1 MSSRVK
7 TFWVLITICV
17 VAIVLYFGI
26 LRLSSSSYIRNDI
39 ADIASESTANVA
51 ETVEQQESVMIEPI
65 VPVRVATHIATPPRV
80 KAIYMSSWV
89 AGTKSIRKKIIDVI
103 ERTEVNAIVIDI
115 KDYTGN
121 ISYEPLDES
130 LHAKNTWTRRIA
142 DIESL
147 IDELHSKNIYVIG
160 RVAVFQDP
168 FFAKAHP
175 EYAVKKS
182 SDKTVAWADR
192 KGIHWL
198 DAGAE
203 PVWEYTVAIA
213 KDAYAIGFDEINFD
227 YIRFPSDG
235 NMRDIYYPISDGK
248 SKPEVLETFFKYLSE
263 NLRTGETQ
271 IPISADLF
279 GMTTSNTD
287 DLGIGQVIEK
297 ALPYF
302 DFIAPMVYPSHYP
315 PTWHGFKNPAEH
327 PYEVIKISMSKAY
340 ERAVAMGE
348 SPKKLRP
355 WLQDFNL
362 GAQYTPERVRA
373 QITATYDIG
382 LDSWMLWDPANT
394 YTEEAL
400 YLDDT
405 QDVIASPK
413 IALPQSES
421 TSTIE

>member
-1 MSSRVK
+1 
-7 TFWVLITICV
+7 
-17 VAIVLYFGI
+17 
-26 LRLSSSSYIRNDI
+26 
-39 ADIASESTANVA
+39 
-51 ETVEQQESVMIEPI
+51 
-65 VPVRVATHIATPPRV
+65 
-80 KAIYMSSWV
+80 MSSWV

-103 ERTEVNAIVIDI
+103 ERTEINAIVIDI

-142 DIESL
+142 DVESL
-147 IDELHSKNIYVIG
+147 IDELHDKNIYVIG

-182 SDKTVAWADR
+182 SDKSVAWADR

-203 PVWEYTVAIA
+203 PVWEYAVAIA

-235 NMRDIYYPISDGK
+235 NMKDIYYPVSDGK

-263 NLRTGETQ
+263 NLRTGETS

-287 DLGIGQVIEK
+287 DLGIGQVLEK

-413 IALPQSES
+413 TALPQSES

>member
-7 TFWVLITICV
+7 TFWILTTICI
-17 VAIVLYFGI
+17 VAVVLYFGI
-26 LRLSSSSYIRNDI
+26 PRLSSSSYIRNDI
-39 ADIASESTANVA
+39 ADIASESTASVT
-51 ETVEQQESVMIEPI
+51 ETVEQEESVMVEPI
-65 VPVRVATHIATPPRV
+65 VPVRIATHIATPPRV

-142 DIESL
+142 DVESL
-147 IDELHSKNIYVIG
+147 IDELHDKNIYVIG

-182 SDKTVAWADR
+182 SDKSVAWADR

-203 PVWEYTVAIA
+203 PVWEYAVAIT

-235 NMRDIYYPISDGK
+235 NMKDIYYPVSDGK

-263 NLRTGETQ
+263 NLRTGETS

-287 DLGIGQVIEK
+287 DLGIGQVLEK

-348 SPKKLRP
+348 SSKKLRP

-400 YLDDT
+400 YLDDM

-413 IALPQSES
+413 TALPQSES

>member
-7 TFWVLITICV
+7 TFWTLITICI

-26 LRLSSSSYIRNDI
+26 PRLSSSSYIRNDI

-51 ETVEQQESVMIEPI
+51 ETVEQQESVMVESI

-103 ERTEVNAIVIDI
+103 DKTEVNAIVIDI

-121 ISYEPLDES
+121 ISYEPFDEN
-130 LHAKNTWTRRIA
+130 LHAQNTWTRRIA
-142 DIESL
+142 DMESL

-160 RVAVFQDP
+160 RIAVFQDP
-168 FFAKAHP
+168 FFVKAHP

-182 SDKTVAWADR
+182 SDKTAVWSDR

-203 PVWEYTVAIA
+203 SVWEYTVAIA
-213 KDAYAIGFDEINFD
+213 KDAYAMGFDEINFD

-235 NMRDIYYPISDGK
+235 NMKDIYYPISDGK

-263 NLRTGETQ
+263 NLRTGETP
-271 IPISADLF
+271 IPTSADLF

-287 DLGIGQVIEK
+287 DLGIGQVLER

-362 GAQYTPERVRA
+362 GAQYTPEKVRA

>member
-1 MSSRVK
+1 VK

>member
-1 MSSRVK
+1 MK
-7 TFWVLITICV
+7 TFWILTTICI
-17 VAIVLYFGI
+17 VAVVLYFGI
-26 LRLSSSSYIRNDI
+26 PRLSSSSYIRNDI
-39 ADIASESTANVA
+39 ADIASESTASVT
-51 ETVEQQESVMIEPI
+51 ETVEQEESVMVEPI
-65 VPVRVATHIATPPRV
+65 VPVRIATHIATPPRV

-142 DIESL
+142 DVESL
-147 IDELHSKNIYVIG
+147 IDELHDKNIYVIG

-182 SDKTVAWADR
+182 SDKSVAWADR

-203 PVWEYTVAIA
+203 PVWEYAVAIT

-235 NMRDIYYPISDGK
+235 NMKDIYYPVSDGK

-263 NLRTGETQ
+263 NLRTGETS

-287 DLGIGQVIEK
+287 DLGIGQVLEK

-348 SPKKLRP
+348 SSKKLRP

-400 YLDDT
+400 YLDDM

-413 IALPQSES
+413 TALPQSES

>member
-1 MSSRVK
+1 MSSSVK
-7 TFWVLITICV
+7 KYILILSICLIGV
-17 VAIVLYFGI
+17 VLYFAI
-26 LRLSSSSYIRNDI
+26 PHVFSSSYNKQNDMTVDAI
-39 ADIASESTANVA
+39 LPKSENTENFSSDQP
-51 ETVEQQESVMIEPI
+51 VEMVPPSRI
-65 VPVRVATHIATPPRV
+65 VTHIETPDRV
-80 KAIYMSSWV
+80 KAVYMSSWV
-89 AGTKSIRKKIIDVI
+89 AGTKNMRQKIIDMI
-103 ERTEVNAIVIDI
+103 DRTEINAIVIDI

-121 ISYEPLDES
+121 ISYEPNDS
-130 LHAKNTWTRRIA
+130 VLHDQKTWTKRIS
-142 DIESL
+142 DIETL
-147 IDELHSKNIYVIG
+147 IDDLHGRNIYIIG

-168 FFAKAHP
+168 FFVKAHP
-175 EYAVKKS
+175 EYAVKKA
-182 SDKTVAWADR
+182 SDKTALWADR

-235 NMRDIYYPISDGK
+235 NMKDIYYPISESKEK
-248 SKPEVLETFFKYLSE
+248 SEVLESFFIYLSE
-263 NLRTGETQ
+263 NLRTGETP
-271 IPISADLF
+271 IPTSADLF

-287 DLGIGQVIEK
+287 DLGIGQVLEK

-315 PTWHGFKNPAEH
+315 ATWHGFKNPAEH
-327 PYEVIKISMSKAY
+327 PYDVIKISMSDAY
-340 ERAVAMGE
+340 DRAVAMGE

-394 YTEEAL
+394 YTESAFHL
-400 YLDDT
+400 YESK
-405 QDVIASPK
+405 DVVVSPK
-413 IALPQSES
+413 TTLPQDES
-421 TSTIE
+421 TGTIE

>member
-1 MSSRVK
+1 MK